1 VYQYYLPHAVLNS
14 EGSGRDFSH
23 FLAPGYYVHVMPL
36 EKLDAL
42 AENDNFRIHKKQRL
56 IDPSE
61 NSHERADAGKVPLT
75 PIQGAFGKQAGSG
88 KGCMGPAA
96 PGVPLDGG
104 PPMPKPPPVAN
115 SRAPASP
122 PVPAT
127 VAQAPEGPSVVF
139 DLIQVLDRPPVRGW
153 YWLI

>member
-1 VYQYYLPHAVLNS
+1 
-14 EGSGRDFSH
+14 
-23 FLAPGYYVHVMPL
+23 MPL